1 MALRTSS
8 AIGRQGLRRNLDET
22 AVLYQ
27 RRDMRPDEGYR
38 GTLRRDARGF
48 FVGDGEPRRVEN
60 GNVIGLY
67 VGEHGLVIRYYN
79 VFL

>member
-1 MALRTSS
+1 MVLRTSS
-8 AIGRQGLRRNLDET
+8 AIGRQGLRRNLDEA

-27 RRDMRPDEGYR
+27 GKDMRPDEGYR

-48 FVGDGEPRRVEN
+48 FVGDGERHRVEN

-67 VGEHGLVIRYYN
+67 VGERELVMRYYN
-79 VFL
+79 VLL